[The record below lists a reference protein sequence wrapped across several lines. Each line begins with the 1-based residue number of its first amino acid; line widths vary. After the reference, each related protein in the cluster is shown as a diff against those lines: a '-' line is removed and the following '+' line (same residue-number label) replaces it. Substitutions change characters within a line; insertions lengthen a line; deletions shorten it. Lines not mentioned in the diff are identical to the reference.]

1 MRRRNPA
8 TPLAPFPVEINYPE
22 TIAGVRSE
30 TYIDWL
36 GICFAVTLTS
46 CPVVAIPAGFTASG
60 LPVGLQ
66 LIGRPRGEAALLGA
80 AALFE
85 QATGLDK
92 RVPIEPRDRATA

>member
-1 MRRRNPA
+1 MASPK
-8 TPLAPFPVEINYPE
+8 
-22 TIAGVRSE
+22 AG
-30 TYIDWL
+30 D
-36 GICFAVTLTS
+36 GFAIVTLTS

-85 QATGLDK
+85 QATGLDR
-92 RVPIEPRDRATA
+92 RVPLDPRPEARVSA